1 MDTGWTGG
9 KGGPLAKMFIPTD
22 HFSLTVEANE
32 DGQVKAELISL
43 GCISVPREL
52 IAGYRL
58 SRSTAGPGAGATS
71 LAIGWIGGD
80 GREHRVKLGLAR
92 EDEDAPLE
100 LVKGPDGTL
109 EIRRRDGTPLVS
121 GARLLP
127 IVMHAPDHAFIN
139 LDGDCVYECAF
150 CTAHSLAPAR
160 RNARTPER
168 WVELIVQAHGRDP
181 FTGLAITS
189 VASPD
194 HEALLQEYEAI
205 IRGVLARLP
214 GVTVGVEPPV
224 ESEEDIERLR
234 EAGAEEIKINIQS
247 PDPEILARVC
257 PGWDL
262 ERQYGYLERAVEV
275 FGRGRVTTNVII
287 GLGEDDQ
294 DVIEALE
301 RLAAMGV
308 VASVR
313 VVRVGDL
320 NRERLEEA
328 LGHPVEP
335 VEPERQLRLGRALA
349 HSLIDQGLMADA
361 FETMCHKCGCCD
373 LEPGVDT

>member
-1 MDTGWTGG
+1 MEDHQR
-9 KGGPLAKMFIPTD
+9 PLAQRFIPTD
-22 HFSLTVEANE
+22 YFSLAVEEKKA
-32 DGQVKAELISL
+32 GQVKAELIAL
-43 GCISVPREL
+43 GRIRVPREL
-52 IAGYRL
+52 IANYRL

-71 LAIGWIGGD
+71 LALGWMGD
-80 GREHRVKLGLAR
+80 DEREHRVKLGLAP
-92 EDEDAPLE
+92 EDEVAPLE

-109 EIRRRDGTPLVS
+109 EIRRRDGTLLVS

-150 CTAHSLAPAR
+150 CTAHALAPAR
-160 RNARTPER
+160 RNSRTPER
-168 WVELIVQAHGRDP
+168 WVELIVKAHERDP
-181 FTGLAITS
+181 FSGLAITS

-194 HEALLQEYEAI
+194 HEGLLQDYEAI
-205 IRGVLARLP
+205 IRGVLAHLP
-214 GVTVGVEPPV
+214 DVTVGVEPPV
-224 ESEEDIERLR
+224 ESEADIERLK
-234 EAGAEEIKINIQS
+234 EAGAEEIKINIQT

-262 ERQYGYLERAVEV
+262 ERQEGFLERAVKV
-275 FGRGRVTTNVII
+275 FGRGKVTTNIII

-313 VVRVGDL
+313 AVRVGDL
-320 NRERLEEA
+320 NREGLEGA
-328 LGHPVEP
+328 LGHPVDP
-335 VEPERQLRLGRALA
+335 VEPERHLRLGRALA
-349 HSLIDQGLMADA
+349 HSLLDQGLMADA